1 MAVSLNGLNV
11 LGKISAN
18 AKVFSDVKPDA
29 DKQARSL
36 VVKQI
41 KAKPDVDSVRA
52 VKKAIGPSPF
62 DSVIDGMSDAEIRT
76 LLNKMDPHNK
86 ELRQARP
93 AARRDH
99 LRALTAG
106 RAKVI
111 APPETGTAKRP
122 AKPKRRRTLDLESMK
137 KKAKGKR

>member
-11 LGKISAN
+11 LGKMSAN
-18 AKVFSDVKPDA
+18 AKVFSDIRPDV

-41 KAKPDVDSVRA
+41 KAKPDLDSVRA

-62 DSVIDGMSDAEIRT
+62 DSVLDGMSDAEVRT

-86 ELRQARP
+86 DLKKARP

-99 LRALTAG
+99 LRALTSG
-106 RAKVI
+106 KAKLV
-111 APPETGTAKRP
+111 APPETETKKRP
-122 AKPKRRRTLDLESMK
+122 AKRKPRRTLDLTSMK
-137 KKAKGKR
+137 TKAKR

>member
-18 AKVFSDVKPDA
+18 AKAFSEIRPDA
-29 DKQARSL
+29 DKQARAL

-41 KAKPDVDSVRA
+41 KAKPDVDSVKA
-52 VKKAIGPSPF
+52 VKKAVGSSAF

-86 ELRQARP
+86 ALRQARP
-93 AARRDH
+93 ASRRDH
-99 LRALTAG
+99 LRALLAG
-106 RAKVI
+106 RAKVA
-111 APPETGTAKRP
+111 APPETQAKKRP
-122 AKPKRRRTLDLESMK
+122 AKPKPRRTLNLESMK
-137 KKAKGKR
+137 TKPKRKL